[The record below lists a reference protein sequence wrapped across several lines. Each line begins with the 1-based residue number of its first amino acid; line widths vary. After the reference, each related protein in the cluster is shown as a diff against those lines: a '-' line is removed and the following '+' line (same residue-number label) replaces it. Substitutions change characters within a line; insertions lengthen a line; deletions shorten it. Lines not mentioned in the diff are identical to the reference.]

1 MVYPLSSMRRAL
13 ITAALLGALA
23 CGEEPSDPEPKVQ
36 SVARQWNDALLAAI
50 RNDLARPN
58 VHARNLFHSSALMFD
73 AWAVFDDV
81 ASPVFLGTERGGQPC
96 TFSPETRER
105 YRATDD
111 RRAARETAI
120 SYGMY
125 RLLSHRFRRSPGAI
139 QSLVRFEDLL
149 VELGHDPED
158 DRLSV
163 TTGDPVALG
172 NALAACVIAF
182 GSSDGANEAGDYG
195 NLYYEPVNSPLDPTR
210 TGNPDI
216 VDPNRWQPLNLDNF
230 VDQAGIPASAPP
242 PFQGAEWGNVTPFAL
257 DGAVVRQRDGDD
269 YSLFLDPGAPPM
281 LGAPDEALYVWGHA
295 LVAEWSALLD
305 PELDAPFDIS
315 PARIGNAD
323 PLPSDFFD
331 YPSYY
336 RADGTQASAG
346 WAENPVTGEPYAP
359 NLVPKGD
366 YGRVVA
372 EYWADGPDSETPPGH
387 WFTIA
392 NELVFDDP
400 VFEPRDPV
408 TGEPID
414 ALEWDVKLYLALGGA
429 VHDAAIAA
437 WSAKGWYDYVRPIS
451 ALRYMGERGQSS
463 DPSGP
468 SYDPSGLP
476 LIPGLIEVVEL
487 GDPLAG
493 LENENVG
500 AMKVR
505 AWRGPDYIANPARDV
520 AGVGW
525 ILIGDWWPYQR
536 PTFVTPPFAGYV
548 SGHSTFSRAA
558 AEVLAELTGS
568 GFFPGGI
575 AEFKAERDQFLVFER
590 GPSVDVTLQWAT
602 YVDAANESGLSRIYG
617 GIHPPLDDVP
627 GRRMGIEVARLA
639 VARARAHF
647 GSP

>member
-1 MVYPLSSMRRAL
+1 MRGSFVIA
-13 ITAALLGALA
+13 IVLGLVA
-23 CGEEPSDPEPKVQ
+23 CGSEPEPRVSPRKVH
-36 SVARQWNDALLAAI
+36 SVARQWNEALLFAI

-73 AWAVFDDV
+73 AWAVFDDI
-81 ASPVFLGTERGGQPC
+81 ASPVFLGTARGGSAC
-96 TFSPETRER
+96 AFDAATRER
-105 YRATDD
+105 FRALDD
-111 RRAARETAI
+111 PRDARAAAI

-125 RLLSHRFRRSPGAI
+125 RLLSHRFARSPGAVA
-139 QSLVRFEDLL
+139 SLVRFEDLL
-149 VELGHDPED
+149 VSLGYAPEVEEADP
-158 DRLSV
+158 SG
-163 TTGDPVALG
+163 GDPVALG
-172 NALAACVIAF
+172 NYLAACVIAF
-182 GSSDGANEAGDYG
+182 GAGDGANEANDYG
-195 NLYYEPVNSPLDPTR
+195 NLYYAPVNPPLDPTR

-257 DGAVVRQRDGDD
+257 EGAVSRRRDGDD
-269 YSLFLDPGAPPM
+269 YAVYLDPGVPPL
-281 LGAPDEALYVWGHA
+281 LGAPDASLYIWGHA

-305 PELDAPFDIS
+305 PALDEPFDIS
-315 PARIGNAD
+315 PANLGNAD
-323 PLPSDFFD
+323 PLPESFDD

-336 RADGTQASAG
+336 RTDGTQARSG
-346 WAENPVTGEPYAP
+346 WSENPVTGEPYAP
-359 NLVPKGD
+359 NRVPKGD
-366 YGRVVA
+366 YGRVIA

-387 WFTIA
+387 WFALA
-392 NELVFDDP
+392 NEQVFDDSA
-400 VFEPRDPV
+400 FEPRDPV

-429 VHDAAIAA
+429 VHDAAVAA

-451 ALRYMGERGQSS
+451 ALRYMGDRGQSS
-463 DPSGP
+463 DPSAP
-468 SYDPSGLP
+468 SYHPEGLP
-476 LIPGLIEVVEL
+476 LIPGLIEVVEV

-505 AWRGPDYIANPARDV
+505 AWRGPDYIANPARDI
-520 AGVGW
+520 ARVGW
-525 ILIGDWWPYQR
+525 ILVGDWWPYQR

-558 AEVLAELTGS
+558 AEVLADLTGS
-568 GFFPGGI
+568 PFFPGGL
-575 AEFKAERDQFLVFER
+575 AEFAAERDRFLVFER

-617 GIHPPLDDVP
+617 GIHPPIDDVP
-627 GRRMGIEVARLA
+627 GRRMGIEVARRA
-639 VARARAHF
+639 VERARRHF
-647 GSP
+647 EGQ